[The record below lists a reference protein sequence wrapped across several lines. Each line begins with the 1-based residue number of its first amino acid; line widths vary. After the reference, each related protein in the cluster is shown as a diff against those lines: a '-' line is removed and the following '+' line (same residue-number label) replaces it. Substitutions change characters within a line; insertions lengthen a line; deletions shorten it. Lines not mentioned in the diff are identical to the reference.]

1 MGRNAK
7 IKLAALATTFV
18 ATLGIVAASPAT
30 SSDAGNGSHSTS
42 SFRGIDGCC

>member
-18 ATLGIVAASPAT
+18 ATLSLVAASPAT
-30 SSDAGNGSHSTS
+30 SSDAGKVTQPTS
-42 SFRGIDGCC
+42 LRGGELCC